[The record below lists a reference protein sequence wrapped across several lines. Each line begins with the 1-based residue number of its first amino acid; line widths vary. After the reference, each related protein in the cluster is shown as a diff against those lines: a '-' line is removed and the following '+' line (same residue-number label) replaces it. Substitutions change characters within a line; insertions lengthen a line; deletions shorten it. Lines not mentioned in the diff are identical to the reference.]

1 VNGGLNKLRSGE
13 EWHVFSHEVSN
24 FKEPGEEKVGA

>member
-1 VNGGLNKLRSGE
+1 VNSGLSKLRSGE

-24 FKEPGEEKVGA
+24 LTEPWEEKVGA